1 MIKIY
6 GMPSCPD
13 CAYVEAQVRGND
25 QFQVIDIG
33 SHVRLLKEFLRL
45 RDASEAFA
53 SARRHGQAGIP
64 CFVMPDGTVTLDPA
78 AVGLKSRPVADG
90 ESCALDGSGC

>member
-1 MIKIY
+1 
-6 GMPSCPD
+6 MPSCPD
-13 CAYVEAQVRGND
+13 CAYVEAQVKGNE

-64 CFVMPDGTVTLDPA
+64 CFVMPDGTVTLNPA
-78 AVGLKSRPVADG
+78 DVGLRARPVADG